1 MMVQLEFWQLIT
13 LLLAFFAFVGAGGK
27 VLFGQFE
34 RRMSERFSAMQ
45 QALKDHTES
54 EAKAL
59 SQLQSL
65 ERDLLNLKADIP
77 LHYVRREDYVRN
89 QTVIEAKIDAV
100 GLKIEN
106 WQLRGSHHVDAAKI
120 RRESMRWYI
129 LLTLQNAQPIG
140 AFEELI
146 LTTLQGIYTDAT
158 QHEVRVQLD
167 YLHSRDL
174 VDIERKPDGR
184 WFAKLDRYGV
194 DVVEY
199 TVDCEPGIARPPKH
213 C

>member
-106 WQLRGSHHVDAAKI
+106 WQLRGSHH
-120 RRESMRWYI
+120 
-129 LLTLQNAQPIG
+129 G
-140 AFEELI
+140 
-146 LTTLQGIYTDAT
+146 
-158 QHEVRVQLD
+158 
-167 YLHSRDL
+167 
-174 VDIERKPDGR
+174 
-184 WFAKLDRYGV
+184 
-194 DVVEY
+194 
-199 TVDCEPGIARPPKH
+199 
-213 C
+213 